1 MLLIRHGQSEFNVVF
16 SKTRVDPGI
25 PDPRLTEL
33 GRAQALEAAG
43 AIAGHGVRR
52 LIASP
57 YTRAIETARIIAG
70 RLGLP
75 IEIDPLV
82 GERAAYFCDIG
93 SPPSELQ
100 RRFPDLDFAHLDD
113 PWWHDHVALG
123 RDESEA
129 ELAAR
134 GRNFRARAAA
144 LGDRAEVAVVTH
156 WGFIRTLTGGYEAKN
171 AEIVRLQFD
180 D

>member
-1 MLLIRHGQSEFNVVF
+1 MLLIRHGQSEFNAVF
-16 SKTRVDPGI
+16 SVSRVDPGI

-33 GRAQALEAAG
+33 GRAQARAA
-43 AIAGHGVRR
+43 ADALSAHGVRR

-57 YTRAIETARIIAG
+57 YTRAIETALIIAE

-75 IEIDPLV
+75 VGIDPLV

-93 SPPSELQ
+93 SPPAELK
-100 RRFPDLDFAHLDD
+100 RRFPALDFDHLDD

-123 RDESEA
+123 RDESE
-129 ELAAR
+129 EEIVAR
-134 GRNFRARAAA
+134 SRRFRARAAG
-144 LGDRAEVAVVTH
+144 LEDRSDVGVVSH
-156 WGFIRTLTGGYEAKN
+156 WGFIRALTGQEVKN
-171 AEIVRLQFD
+171 AEILRLEFD